1 MVLFL
6 PSRPERSSYLNE
18 TERELEFLRLRSQNL
33 DEGDNGIDWNGVK
46 RAFIDWKSYVVTVS
60 LSPLCDFEGQS

>member
-46 RAFIDWKSYVVTVS
+46 RAFTDWKSYVVTVS
-60 LSPLCDFEGQS
+60 LPLLCDFEGCS